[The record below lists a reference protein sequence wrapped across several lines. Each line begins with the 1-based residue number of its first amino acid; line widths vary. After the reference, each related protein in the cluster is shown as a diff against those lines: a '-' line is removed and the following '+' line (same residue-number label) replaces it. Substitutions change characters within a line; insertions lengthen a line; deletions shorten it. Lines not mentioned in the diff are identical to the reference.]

1 MIYFGYD
8 PNKELPIVSKIK
20 ADIKKLNDKQHIIE
34 RIHEME
40 KAEKYEIDKMVL
52 IGEKPIDDTGNE
64 PAAIFATTSLEI
76 FQPRHVNAKLGHKS
90 NAKKTSFLSKLVSSM
105 ETKPS
110 ELTVTVT
117 DVSQSIESISSTS
130 TSNISNNLS
139 NNDALAEENKKSPP
153 TNRKS
158 AAQLDSNYHQA
169 KTSTSSFTIQ
179 IDTIVEETND

>member
-1 MIYFGYD
+1 
-8 PNKELPIVSKIK
+8 VSKIK

-52 IGEKPIDDTGNE
+52 IGDKPIDDTGNE

-76 FQPRHVNAKLGHKS
+76 FQPRHVNTKLGRKS

-105 ETKPS
+105 EAKPS

-130 TSNISNNLS
+130 NIS